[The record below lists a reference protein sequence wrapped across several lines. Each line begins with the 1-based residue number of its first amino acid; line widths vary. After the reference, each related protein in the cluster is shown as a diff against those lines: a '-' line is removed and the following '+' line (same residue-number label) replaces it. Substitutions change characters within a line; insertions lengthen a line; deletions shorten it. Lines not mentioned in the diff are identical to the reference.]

1 MTTSGT
7 PTDRGPR
14 RWLNPNSLIPRSA
27 ATRYKWLLL
36 ALLGVIGFILGFVG
50 LEEYHAEQ
58 GDDVG
63 VLDLIFLDLKLLAVD
78 FGGAPDPPVP
88 VALGVARF
96 LLPLVVLAG
105 AITGLLALFR
115 DRYQQ
120 ARLPFLRGHV
130 LIVGL
135 GDKGLAF
142 AQAMR
147 ADGERV
153 VVIDA
158 DAMNQNIAAARET
171 GATVVI
177 GRATDEGVL
186 TVAGVRRAKYLIG
199 TADDATNA
207 EITLLAERL
216 VRTRRRGTAL
226 ECLVHVVNP
235 ALCRLLNRQALESA
249 HESGLRVD
257 FFNFYEQAAQIAC
270 GRTLADDR
278 RVVVI
283 GDSPL
288 VESVV
293 LRVAAAR
300 PSRGDRLPEVLLL
313 HPAAQ
318 AELQTLNSRH
328 PHLERLMTMTA
339 VDVELDARLVR
350 AFVAFAAEVP
360 SLCYVCTSD
369 DAAGVET
376 ALALRGPAQQ
386 TGSRIIVC
394 TSRSGGLASV
404 LTEDREGRS
413 NGDKLAPL
421 SAVTVLA
428 LTPETCTSDLVRNGV
443 SELLARAIHDDYV
456 SERRKRAEFSDED
469 PALVSWEQLLPDLKE
484 SNRRQA
490 THICT
495 KLREIGCYLEP
506 LEAGRSTMFEF
517 SPEEF
522 DRLARLEHERWMS
535 ERIKAGWIYGAVR
548 DPVRKAS
555 PDLVPWPELTEGSRD
570 KDREAIR
577 RIPSLAN
584 LAGFHIQRFRAPG
597 MGTNESNQT
606 DH

>member
-1 MTTSGT
+1 MTS
-7 PTDRGPR
+7 
-14 RWLNPNSLIPRSA
+14 RSA
-27 ATRYKWLLL
+27 PTRYKWLLL
-36 ALLGVIGFILGFVG
+36 ALLGVVGFILGFVG
-50 LEEYHAEQ
+50 LEEYHEEQ
-58 GDDVG
+58 GNDLG
-63 VLDLIFLDLKLLAVD
+63 VFDLIFLDLKLLAID

-88 VALGVARF
+88 FALGVARF

-105 AITGLLALFR
+105 AITGLLELFR

-147 ADGERV
+147 AEGERV

-158 DAMNQNIAAARET
+158 DVVNQNIATVRDA

-177 GRATDEGVL
+177 GLATDEGVL
-186 TVAGVRRAKYLIG
+186 TAAGVRRAKYLIG
-199 TADDATNA
+199 TADDATNS

-216 VRTRRRGTAL
+216 VRTRRRGPAL

-235 ALCRLLNRQALESA
+235 ELCRLLNRQALESA

-288 VESVV
+288 VEHVL
-293 LRVAAAR
+293 LRVAAAS
-300 PSRGDRLPEVLLL
+300 PSRGARPREVLLL

-318 AELQTLNSRH
+318 AELQTLTARH
-328 PHLERLMTMTA
+328 PHLERLVTMTA
-339 VDVELDARLVR
+339 VDVEIDARLVR
-350 AFVAFAAEVP
+350 ASVAFSADAP

-376 ALALRGPAQQ
+376 ALALRGPAQE
-386 TGSRIIVC
+386 TGSHIVVC

-404 LTEDREGRS
+404 LTESRAEGQV
-413 NGDKLAPL
+413 NGDELAPL
-421 SAVTVLA
+421 SAITVLA

-443 SELLARAIHDDYV
+443 SELLARAIHEDYV
-456 SERRKRAEFSDED
+456 SERRKRAEFPDQD
-469 PALVSWEQLLPDLKE
+469 PALASWEQLLPDLKE

-506 LEAGRSTMFEF
+506 LDAGRSAEFEF
-517 SPEEF
+517 SPDEF

-535 ERIKAGWIYGAVR
+535 ERIKAGWTYGAVR

-555 PDLVPWPELTEGSRD
+555 PDLVPWPELTEESRD

-577 RIPSLAN
+577 RIPSLTK
-584 LAGFHIQRFRAPG
+584 LAGFHIQRFGGTGHGGERAEP
-597 MGTNESNQT
+597 
-606 DH
+606 D